1 MARRK
6 SVGGDESIAAIIAAF
21 IGNVLI
27 AITKFTAAYFT
38 GSSAMLSEG
47 FHSVVD
53 SGNEVLLVVGMYK
66 SRKPADEEHPFGH
79 GRELYFW
86 ALVVA
91 FSIFAVGGGLSIYE
105 GILHVISPEPVQNAK
120 WNYIVL
126 GLSAV
131 FEGVSWWFGWKAFD
145 KVRRGRP
152 VIEAMQVSKDPT
164 TFTVLL
170 EDSTALI
177 GLAIAFLGIFLG
189 QFFGIAYFDGV
200 ASILIGVLLCSVAL
214 FLGGESKSLLIGEAV
229 APETVDGIR
238 EIAESEKDVDRAK
251 KILTIYVGPDDAAAT
266 LELEFK
272 KDITAAELRRAVRRI
287 ELAIKEKYPRIKN
300 VFYEAESIAELEPKV
315 KKHSTS

>member
-6 SVGGDESIAAIIAAF
+6 RAGDDESMPAIIAAF

-27 AITKFTAAYFT
+27 ATTKFIAAYFT

-47 FHSVVD
+47 FHSIVD
-53 SGNEVLLVVGMYK
+53 SGNEVLLVIGLYK

-105 GILHVISPEPVQNAK
+105 GILHVINPEPVQNAK

-145 KVRRGRP
+145 RVRRGRP
-152 VIEAMQVSKDPT
+152 VLEAMQVSKDPT

-170 EDSTALI
+170 EDSTALV

-189 QFFGIAYFDGV
+189 QLFGIPYFDGV
-200 ASILIGVLLCSVAL
+200 ASILIGVLLCGVAL

-229 APETVDGIR
+229 APETVEGIR
-238 EIAESEKDVDRAK
+238 EIAESEKDVDKAR
-251 KILTIYVGPDDAAAT
+251 KILTIYVGPDDVAAT

-300 VFYEAESIAELEPKV
+300 VFYEAESLTETELQAQKR
-315 KKHSTS
+315 SA